1 MNKPEFHHVGFTVR
15 DIERSFAFYR
25 DIVGMTV
32 WNQEE
37 ELDVKPPTERQT
49 ETGSTTGVE
58 ISSVR
63 SEAFDRLTN
72 NPGSEIKYLML
83 ASADRKLVF
92 QLIEYVAGGGP
103 ELELDHNRPGSMHF
117 SFFVDDVDA
126 KRAEIER
133 RGDVKIISDVVRIT
147 PSMRSFYASD
157 PDGVP
162 VEFLEVLR

>member
-1 MNKPEFHHVGFTVR
+1 MVKPEFHHVGFTVR

-25 DIVGMTV
+25 DVVGMTV

-37 ELDVKPPTERQT
+37 ELDVKPPEERRT
-49 ETGSTTGVE
+49 ETGSTGVE

-63 SEAFDRLTN
+63 SDSFDRLTN
-72 NPGSEIKYLML
+72 NPGSEIKYLNL
-83 ASADRKLVF
+83 VSADRKLVF

-117 SFFVDDVDA
+117 SFFVDDVAA
-126 KRAEIER
+126 KHADIER
-133 RGDVKIISDVVRIT
+133 RGDVKIISDVVQIT
-147 PSMRSFYASD
+147 PSMRSFYVAD

-162 VEFLEVLR
+162 VEFLEVVR

>member
-1 MNKPEFHHVGFTVR
+1 MVKPEFHHAGFTVR

-25 DIVGMTV
+25 EVVGMTV

-37 ELDVKPPTERQT
+37 ELDVKPPEERQT
-49 ETGSTTGVE
+49 EVGHTGVE

-63 SEAFDRLTN
+63 SNAFDRLTN
-72 NPGSEIKYLML
+72 NPGSEIKYLNL
-83 ASADRKLVF
+83 VSADRKLVF

-103 ELELDHNRPGSMHF
+103 ELELDHNRPGSLHF
-117 SFFVDDVDA
+117 SFFVDDVAA
-126 KRAEIER
+126 KHAEIER
-133 RGDVKIISDVVRIT
+133 RGDVKIISDVVQIT
-147 PSMRSFYASD
+147 PSMRSFYVAD

>member
-1 MNKPEFHHVGFTVR
+1 VVKPEFHHVGFTVR

-25 DIVGMTV
+25 DVVGMTV

-37 ELDVKPPTERQT
+37 ELDVKPPEERQT
-49 ETGSTTGVE
+49 QTAATGVE

-63 SEAFDRLTN
+63 SESFDRLTN
-72 NPGSEIKYLML
+72 NPGSEIKYLNL
-83 ASADRKLVF
+83 VSAERKLVF

-117 SFFVDDVDA
+117 SFFVDDVAA
-126 KRAEIER
+126 KHAELER
-133 RGDVKIISDVVRIT
+133 CSGVKIISDVVQIT
-147 PSMRSFYASD
+147 PSMRSFYVAD

-162 VEFLEVLR
+162 VEFLEVVR

>member
-1 MNKPEFHHVGFTVR
+1 MVKSEFHPVGFTVR

-25 DIVGMTV
+25 DVVGMTL
-32 WNQEE
+32 WNQDT
-37 ELDVKPPTERQT
+37 ELDVKPPEERQS
-49 ETGSTTGVE
+49 EVASSGVE
-58 ISSVR
+58 ILSVR
-63 SEAFDRLTN
+63 SDGFDRLTN

-83 ASADRKLVF
+83 VSAERKLVF

-126 KRAEIER
+126 KRVEIER
-133 RGDVKIISDVVRIT
+133 RSDVRVISDVVQIT
-147 PSMRSFYASD
+147 PSMRSFYVAD

-162 VEFLEVLR
+162 VEFLQVVR

>member
-1 MNKPEFHHVGFTVR
+1 VVTKPEFHHVGFTVR
-15 DIERSFAFYR
+15 DIEGSFAFYR
-25 DIVGMTV
+25 DVVGMTL

-37 ELDVKPPTERQT
+37 ELDVKPPEERQT
-49 ETGSTTGVE
+49 EVGRAGVE

-133 RGDVKIISDVVRIT
+133 RGDVKIISDVVQIT
-147 PSMRSFYASD
+147 PSMRSFYVAD

-162 VEFLEVLR
+162 VEFLQVVR

>member
-1 MNKPEFHHVGFTVR
+1 MVKPEFHHVGFTVR

-25 DIVGMTV
+25 DVVGMTL

-37 ELDVKPPTERQT
+37 ELDVKAPEERQT
-49 ETGSTTGVE
+49 ERGATGVE

-63 SEAFDRLTN
+63 SESFDRLTN
-72 NPGSEIKYLML
+72 NPGAEIKYLML
-83 ASADRKLVF
+83 VSADRKLVF

-126 KRAEIER
+126 KWAEIEC
-133 RGDVKIISDVVRIT
+133 RGDVKIISEVVQIT
-147 PSMRSFYASD
+147 PSMRSFYVAD
-157 PDGVP
+157 PDGAP

>member
-1 MNKPEFHHVGFTVR
+1 MVRKAEFHHVGFTVR

-25 DIVGMTV
+25 DVVGMAV
-32 WNQEE
+32 WNQED
-37 ELDVKPPTERQT
+37 ELDVKPPEERRI
-49 ETGSTTGVE
+49 ETGATGVE

-63 SEAFDRLTN
+63 SESFDRLTN

-83 ASADRKLVF
+83 TSSDRKLVF

-103 ELELDHNRPGSMHF
+103 ELELDHNRAGSMHF

-126 KRAEIER
+126 KRSEIER

-147 PSMRSFYASD
+147 PSMRSFYVSD

>member
-1 MNKPEFHHVGFTVR
+1 MVTKPEFHHVGFTVR

-25 DIVGMTV
+25 DVVGMTV

-37 ELDVKPPTERQT
+37 ELDVEAPEERQT
-49 ETGSTTGVE
+49 ATGAAGVE

-63 SEAFDRLTN
+63 SESFDRLTN
-72 NPGSEIKYLML
+72 NPGAEIKYLML
-83 ASADRKLVF
+83 ASADRNLVF

-133 RGDVKIISDVVRIT
+133 RGGVKIISDVVRIT